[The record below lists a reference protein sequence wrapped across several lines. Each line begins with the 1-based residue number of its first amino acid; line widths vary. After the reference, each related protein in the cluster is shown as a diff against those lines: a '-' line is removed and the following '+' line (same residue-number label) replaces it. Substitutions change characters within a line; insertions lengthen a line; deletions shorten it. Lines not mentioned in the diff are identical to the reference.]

1 MTVKDNKL
9 KTRLKKKKRQ
19 HLINIMFS
27 SPYMPVI
34 HKAKSLAQGNSSTV
48 RNNEESTPNMHVHEG
63 GEPGMCAQTMIICS
77 WML

>member
-27 SPYMPVI
+27 SPYIPII
-34 HKAKSLAQGNSSTV
+34 HKAKPLAQGNSSAV

-63 GEPGMCAQTMIICS
+63 GEPGVCAQTVIICS